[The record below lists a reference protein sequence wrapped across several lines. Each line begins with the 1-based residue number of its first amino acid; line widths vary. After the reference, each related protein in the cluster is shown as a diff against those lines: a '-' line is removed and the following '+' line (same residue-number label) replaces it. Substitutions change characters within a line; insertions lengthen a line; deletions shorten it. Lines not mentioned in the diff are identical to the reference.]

1 MPLSSDLVAPLEWNH
16 RQQMAVDRIEL
27 AMGELAS
34 VLLSCG
40 KPDGTAT
47 TAIGQIRAAV
57 APVVAGI
64 LSEA

>member
-1 MPLSSDLVAPLEWNH
+1 MPLSAQPAAPFEWNR

-34 VLLSCG
+34 VLLSYG
-40 KPDGTAT
+40 PPDGTAKV
-47 TAIGQIRAAV
+47 AIGHIRAAV